1 MVAYVL
7 EIQRVPRNL
16 QVKGLKGLRKVQYL
30 GVFFDLKNLD
40 FFLLGHYNGF
50 DENEPTSDSGGKTR
64 VLKLLKEKYGYKR

>member
-1 MVAYVL
+1 MAYVL

-40 FFLLGHYNGF
+40 FFLLGLYNGF